1 MTFYKAPPTLTFGD
15 KYEVLLKEISL
26 GSTFPGAFKIKVE
39 NEDKDMNPVFR
50 IEDSIFKGVNDLNQL
65 NTHVITIE
73 WVNEQKDGCEF
84 EYKGKFILNGNRFGF
99 LTDKVSFWQVH
110 MHFKVVF
117 EFYAEH
123 FFKMVFKLQPFKD

>member
-1 MTFYKAPPTLTFGD
+1 MTFYKTPPTLTFGD

-73 WVNEQKDGCEF
+73 WVNEQKDDCEF

-99 LTDKVSFWQVH
+99 LTDKVSF
-110 MHFKVVF
+110 
-117 EFYAEH
+117 
-123 FFKMVFKLQPFKD
+123 

>member
-50 IEDSIFKGVNDLNQL
+50 IEDSMFKGVNDLNQL

-99 LTDKVSFWQVH
+99 LTDKVSFWQVYT
-110 MHFKVVF
+110 M
-117 EFYAEH
+117 
-123 FFKMVFKLQPFKD
+123 LL